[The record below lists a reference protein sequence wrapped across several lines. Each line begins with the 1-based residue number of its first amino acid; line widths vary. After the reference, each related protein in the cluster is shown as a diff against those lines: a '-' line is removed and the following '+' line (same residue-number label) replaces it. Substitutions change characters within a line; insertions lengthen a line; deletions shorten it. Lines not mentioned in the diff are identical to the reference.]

1 MRSGNAPVT
10 DLARKRPSIC
20 ADSVVAPTAYTLGCS
35 VSHSP
40 LDEPRL
46 RRLLDVGRALVAEL
60 DPESVMRT
68 VLDAACELT
77 GARYAA
83 IGILTADR
91 MSLERFVTRGIDAET
106 QREIGDL
113 PSGRGVLG
121 VLIDDPR
128 PLRLADVGQ
137 HAKSYGFPIGHP
149 PMKSFL
155 GVPLVIRG
163 EAWGNLYLTEKV
175 EGEFDE
181 ADEEVILA
189 LAGWAATAIE
199 NARLHRSERARRDAL
214 ERAVRGLE
222 ATTEIARAV
231 GGETRLDRVLELI
244 VKRGR
249 ALVEARGMVIML
261 AEADDLVITAVAG
274 QIDGA
279 LVGTRLAIAESA
291 GGAVLRSRKPER
303 ITDASSR
310 LRFALA
316 EMAEAEAG
324 LIVPLVFHGRAVG
337 VLEAFDRLTDGPAF
351 SSEDELIMEA
361 FAASAATAVATAQ
374 DVAAQ
379 TLRRSIDSSERERAR
394 WARDLHD
401 ETLQELSALKIALSS
416 GQRAPDVEALRAT
429 VVTAIEY
436 SEHAIRGLRE
446 IISDLRPAALDALG
460 TQAAV
465 ETLVER
471 ARSRSGLAIECTI
484 ELAYESGRAATRHT
498 EALEAGIY
506 RVTQEA
512 ISNAVKHADA
522 SRLAITLSDDGEV
535 VALSV
540 EDNGCGFDIAD
551 QDAGGFG
558 LVGMRERVAL
568 LGGTL
573 QVTSRVKGGTRIDV
587 TVPVQRRN
595 AEAAEAPS
603 SDRAIS

>member
-1 MRSGNAPVT
+1 
-10 DLARKRPSIC
+10 
-20 ADSVVAPTAYTLGCS
+20 
-35 VSHSP
+35 
-40 LDEPRL
+40 
-46 RRLLDVGRALVAEL
+46 
-60 DPESVMRT
+60 
-68 VLDAACELT
+68 
-77 GARYAA
+77 
-83 IGILTADR
+83 
-91 MSLERFVTRGIDAET
+91 
-106 QREIGDL
+106 
-113 PSGRGVLG
+113 
-121 VLIDDPR
+121 
-128 PLRLADVGQ
+128 
-137 HAKSYGFPIGHP
+137 
-149 PMKSFL
+149 
-155 GVPLVIRG
+155 
-163 EAWGNLYLTEKV
+163 
-175 EGEFDE
+175 
-181 ADEEVILA
+181 
-189 LAGWAATAIE
+189 
-199 NARLHRSERARRDAL
+199 
-214 ERAVRGLE
+214 
-222 ATTEIARAV
+222 
-231 GGETRLDRVLELI
+231 
-244 VKRGR
+244 
-249 ALVEARGMVIML
+249 
-261 AEADDLVITAVAG
+261 
-274 QIDGA
+274 
-279 LVGTRLAIAESA
+279 
-291 GGAVLRSRKPER
+291 
-303 ITDASSR
+303 
-310 LRFALA
+310 
-316 EMAEAEAG
+316 
-324 LIVPLVFHGRAVG
+324 
-337 VLEAFDRLTDGPAF
+337 
-351 SSEDELIMEA
+351 MEA

-416 GQRAPDVEALRAT
+416 GQRAPDAEGLRASIA
-429 VVTAIEY
+429 TAIEY

-522 SRLAITLSDDGEV
+522 SRLAIMLSDDGEV

-540 EDNGCGFDIAD
+540 EDDGCGFDIAD

-587 TVPVQRRN
+587 AVPVQRRN

>member
-1 MRSGNAPVT
+1 
-10 DLARKRPSIC
+10 
-20 ADSVVAPTAYTLGCS
+20 
-35 VSHSP
+35 
-40 LDEPRL
+40 
-46 RRLLDVGRALVAEL
+46 
-60 DPESVMRT
+60 
-68 VLDAACELT
+68 
-77 GARYAA
+77 
-83 IGILTADR
+83 
-91 MSLERFVTRGIDAET
+91 
-106 QREIGDL
+106 
-113 PSGRGVLG
+113 
-121 VLIDDPR
+121 
-128 PLRLADVGQ
+128 
-137 HAKSYGFPIGHP
+137 
-149 PMKSFL
+149 
-155 GVPLVIRG
+155 
-163 EAWGNLYLTEKV
+163 
-175 EGEFDE
+175 
-181 ADEEVILA
+181 
-189 LAGWAATAIE
+189 
-199 NARLHRSERARRDAL
+199 
-214 ERAVRGLE
+214 
-222 ATTEIARAV
+222 
-231 GGETRLDRVLELI
+231 
-244 VKRGR
+244 
-249 ALVEARGMVIML
+249 
-261 AEADDLVITAVAG
+261 
-274 QIDGA
+274 
-279 LVGTRLAIAESA
+279 
-291 GGAVLRSRKPER
+291 
-303 ITDASSR
+303 
-310 LRFALA
+310 
-316 EMAEAEAG
+316 MAEAEAG

-351 SSEDELIMEA
+351 SSEDEVLMEA

-416 GQRAPDVEALRAT
+416 GQRAPDAEGLRASIA
-429 VVTAIEY
+429 TAIEY

-522 SRLAITLSDDGEV
+522 SRLAIMLSDDGEV

-540 EDNGCGFDIAD
+540 EDDGCGFDIAD

-587 TVPVQRRN
+587 AVPVQRRN

>member
-1 MRSGNAPVT
+1 MCAP
-10 DLARKRPSIC
+10 DP
-20 ADSVVAPTAYTLGCS
+20 VVAPTAYTLACS

-60 DPESVMRT
+60 DPDSVLRT

-113 PSGRGVLG
+113 PRGRGVLG

-163 EAWGNLYLTEKV
+163 EAWGNLYLTEKA

-199 NARLHRSERARRDAL
+199 NARLHRSERARRDEL

-279 LVGTRLAIAESA
+279 LVGTRLAVADSA

-316 EMAEAEAG
+316 EMADAEAG

-337 VLEAFDRLTDGPAF
+337 VLEAFDRLSGGPAF
-351 SSEDELIMEA
+351 SSEDEALMGA

-374 DVAAQ
+374 NVAAQ

-416 GQRAPDVEALRAT
+416 GQRTPDAEALRASIA
-429 VVTAIEY
+429 TAIEY

-484 ELAYESGRAATRHT
+484 ELEYESGRAATRHT

-512 ISNAVKHADA
+512 ISNAVKHAHA
-522 SRLAITLSDDGEV
+522 SHLAISLSEDGEV

-540 EDNGCGFDIAD
+540 EDDGCGFDIAE
-551 QDAGGFG
+551 QDAAGFG
-558 LVGMRERVAL
+558 LVGMRERVEL

-573 QVTSRVKGGTRIDV
+573 QVTSRLQSGTRIDV
-587 TVPVQRRN
+587 AVPVRRRN

-603 SDRAIS
+603 SERAIS